1 VSSTL
6 SGRSSLLIFMLC
18 LLLYTP
24 AGVEAFQDEE
34 PVRSRIGIRE
44 YLLVGVYDNM
54 TAPRSPRGGLP
65 GFTPLRDRGLYP
77 PGELPGL
84 RQFVEVLPGHQQIRF
99 QTRVGSIEVQKP
111 AVVGLGEYLDMVRR
125 EQARRNLLAN
135 FEATQQTEEER
146 RGLLEFEIPINVPRG
161 LERVIGEGGAEIR
174 VRGNRNLRFSGKSE
188 WTEGAVSTATQYVS
202 RFPALNMEQES
213 RFEIIGNVG
222 SKVEV
227 SIEQDTRALTDLE
240 NNINLVYR
248 GDENEI
254 LQELIAGNT
263 NFQLPGTQFVGF
275 NQGASGLFGIKGTV
289 RLGPLTLTALA
300 TQEKGS
306 GEKATF
312 TAGARESEIRR
323 PDIEPQLG
331 TYYFL
336 DMEYRGRFTDRVYVP
351 ADSIVTINVFV
362 DDQQYSNDTQ
372 KAAIDSAIAW
382 FDPGNPAPLD
392 SREAHF
398 GSFHQLD
405 PGEYYVNRAGG
416 YLALNVSLGPKEVL
430 GVVYTMADGDQI
442 GSMPTP
448 QDPTT
453 PLIMKLIK
461 PPDPRPEDATWKYE
475 LRNVYYLGARN
486 IPADGLKVRIF
497 FDPPSEEDQYTQ
509 DGEDYLQILG
519 LDQWGELPGTPPDGN
534 IDLNENNLN
543 LARGE
548 LIFPDLEP
556 FMNDDLE
563 VTVDMYDTVSRFE
576 LTQRTRYYIN
586 VQMATRSVTYS
597 LPATNILER
606 SDVVTIN
613 GRRLKRGT
621 DYQIN
626 YLTGELTF
634 LTSDIQ
640 DPTADVKVDYEYS
653 PIIQLEQKTLVG
665 ARAEYQLGQVGM
677 ISGMVLSRSERTMD
691 RRIRI
696 GREPNRTL
704 IWDATTVLNFEP
716 EWLTRAIDALPLIE
730 TDVMSR
736 IEFEAEIA
744 QSLPNPNTVGV
755 ALVDD
760 FEGVKNAT
768 GFGVGRGRWTPAAV
782 PVDRTADE
790 RSRLLW
796 FNPFRRIS
804 SRDIWPEKETDIKS
818 EGVNVLS
825 IYLDPNQPSPWP
837 AGAYEWNTTSLERRW
852 NGIQQAVS
860 AGAADLTQLT
870 YLELWVRGDRGE
882 LHIDMGTI
890 SEDADDK
897 GDLNTEDILR
907 NGVRNGVID
916 SGEDVGLDGLND
928 EQELSFYL
936 IHAGDNPALYPT
948 LEEKQ
953 ARFTELYSDPLW
965 YPYRNADD
973 PSHDNW
979 RYSNPDN
986 YVRVNGTE
994 GNRLDPDK
1002 QSKPDTEDINRN
1014 GYLDRSN
1021 NYVSWVIDLG
1031 PDSPDSVYVAG
1042 GKVDPSTWNET
1053 DSWRLY
1059 RIPLADAAGST
1070 GTPDLSLVE
1079 SIRVWITS
1087 PPDTS
1092 AFEISLAAIDVVGNQ
1107 WREKLIQI
1115 GDVTLPPE
1123 TVRASV
1129 RNTFDNVGE
1138 YFPPPGVSG
1147 VRDRITSLLS
1157 KEQSLAVTFEQ
1168 LPAGV
1173 EGEVFRSIIKAED
1186 FTLYRGLEM
1195 FFYGKPAAGWI
1206 ANEDTS
1212 HLMAF
1217 LRFGADENNYY
1228 EYHTIIYPG
1237 WDDRNHVVI
1246 NFDEIAT
1253 LKEEMLAEWG
1263 ARSGIPDTTEGQYRV
1278 RGRPSLTNIK
1288 RLSVGVM
1295 NQHPSLPID
1304 GEIWADELRVTDV
1317 RRDNGTASR
1326 LGFRMQLA
1334 DFSTIDLRIS
1344 RRTADFHGL
1353 REKRGSLSTTQV
1365 SNLQWVT
1372 ALDRL
1377 MPAKWGFDIPLSINS
1392 RSNLSLPKYLPGSD
1406 LILDED
1412 QRYDHRTSQEDQSIS
1427 ISIRKR
1433 NASESPLAAWTIDRM
1448 TMSVTGSRRD
1458 GTSPINPVNE
1468 SYRVQGRFSYDLNPR
1483 AELEWYPF
1491 RRVPLLPAFLKEA
1504 AFNPLPTIL
1513 NYSLNTTKLGERV
1526 ADRTGQVR
1534 SRNAFTA
1541 TELFNA
1547 AFHPFRPL
1555 TGTYFLTLDRDLTQ
1569 GWALSDANL
1578 GREVKRRQL
1587 LNAIYEPAT
1596 FTWMTQTYQYR
1607 VEYRENNDPR
1617 FNTRITPEGEQI
1629 RLGRSANTNLE
1640 GSATYTIIP
1649 TQFFGPPRPLVDATG
1664 LPKLINDIRTIVTR
1678 VTPVLI
1684 TLSSD
1689 RVGNQYNLMGRPSVG
1704 YQLGLKEQPDVPR
1717 AAVVA
1722 TQQSSIQSTRMINAN
1737 TGLNLPL
1744 SAFVDLRPQWRW
1756 IDQFSESK
1764 TTFASSVTWPAF
1776 SFRWQG
1782 LQQLWFFPNITSSIS
1797 VSTSYQRTK
1806 DTTDWLRTAVGE
1818 DAVRE
1823 PYSSNDVKALRP
1835 LIGVQILF
1843 LNGITIS
1850 TGRNSLEALR
1860 EQLTG
1865 GTSQTRTRNSDYH
1878 IDISYRF
1885 SAPEGIKIPFIRK
1898 RLRITSTVDARVRL
1912 ERREDTTEV
1921 RIGTRKGAQF
1931 VPTVSTAT
1939 WSIRPRLGYSFSQM
1953 IEGGLDMRLEN
1964 VEDRLMDRTRKV
1976 REVAI
1981 YMNLTFR

>member
-1 VSSTL
+1 MNSTL
-6 SGRSSLLIFMLC
+6 SGRLSLPIFLLC
-18 LLLYTP
+18 LVLYTP
-24 AGVEAFQDEE
+24 ARVEAFQEKE

-54 TAPRSPRGGLP
+54 TTPRLPGPGLP
-65 GFTPLRDRGLYP
+65 GLIPFRNRGLYL
-77 PGELPGL
+77 PGEIPGL
-84 RQFVEVLPGHQQIRF
+84 RQAVEVLPGHQRIRF
-99 QTRVGSIEVQKP
+99 QTRVGSLEVQKP
-111 AVVGLGEYLDMVRR
+111 AVIGFMEYLEIVRR
-125 EQARRNLLAN
+125 EQARRSLLAN
-135 FEATQQTEEER
+135 FAATQRTEEER

-161 LERVIGEGGAEIR
+161 LERVVGEGGAELR

-202 RFPALNMEQES
+202 RFPSLNMEQES
-213 RFEIIGNVG
+213 RFEIIGKVG

-227 SIEQDTRALTDLE
+227 SIEQDTRSLTDLE

-248 GDENEI
+248 GDEDEV

-275 NQGASGLFGIKGTV
+275 NQGASGLFGIKGTA
-289 RLGPLTLTALA
+289 RLGPLSVTVLA

-312 TAGARESEIRR
+312 TAGARQSEIRR
-323 PDIEPQLG
+323 PDIEPMLG
-331 TYYFL
+331 AYYFL
-336 DMEYRGRFTDRVYVP
+336 DFDYRDRFTDRVYVP
-351 ADSIVTINVFV
+351 ADSIVTINIFV
-362 DDQQYSNDTQ
+362 DDQQYRNDTE

-382 FDPGNPAPLD
+382 FDPDNPAPLD
-392 SREAHF
+392 SRGAHL
-398 GSFHQLD
+398 GSFHELD
-405 PGEYYVNRAGG
+405 PGEYYINRAGG
-416 YLALNVSLGPKEVL
+416 YIALNVSLGPKEVL
-430 GVVYTMADGDQI
+430 GVVYTTANGVPT

-448 QDPTT
+448 QDPNA

-461 PPDPRPEDATWKYE
+461 PPDPRPDDPTWKYE
-475 LRNVYYLGARN
+475 LRNVYYLGSRN

-497 FDPPSEEDQYTQ
+497 FDPPSGEDQYTQ

-556 FMNDDLE
+556 FMNEDLA
-563 VTVDMYDTVSRFE
+563 VTVDMYDTISRFD
-576 LTQRTRYYIN
+576 LTQRTRYYIH
-586 VQMATRSVTYS
+586 VQLATRSVTYS
-597 LPATNILER
+597 LPATNILEG

-613 GRRLKRGT
+613 GRRLRRGS

-634 LTSDIQ
+634 LTDDIR

-691 RRIRI
+691 RRIRL

-704 IWDATTVLNFEP
+704 IWDATAILNFEP

-730 TDVMSR
+730 TDVLSR

-744 QSLPNPNTVGV
+744 QSLPNPNTVGD

-768 GFGVGRGRWTPAAV
+768 GFGIGRGRWTPAAI
-782 PVDRTADE
+782 PTDRTAGE
-790 RSRLLW
+790 RARLLW

-804 SRDIWPEKETDIKS
+804 SRDIWPGKETDIKS
-818 EGVNVLS
+818 DRVNVLS
-825 IYLDPNQPSPWP
+825 LYLNPKQPSPWP
-837 AGAYEWNTTSLERRW
+837 AGAYTWNTTSLARRW
-852 NGIQQAVS
+852 NGVQQAVS
-860 AGAADLTQLT
+860 AGAADITQLT
-870 YLELWVRGDRGE
+870 YLEMWIRGDRGE
-882 LHIDMGTI
+882 LHIDLGTI
-890 SEDADDK
+890 SEDADGN

-916 SGEDVGLDGLND
+916 SGEDIGLDGLND
-928 EQELSFYL
+928 EDELSFYL
-936 IHAGDNPALYPT
+936 IQAGDNPALYPT
-948 LEEKQ
+948 VEEKR
-953 ARFTELYSDPLW
+953 ARFTERYSDPQW
-965 YPYRNADD
+965 YSYRSADD

-979 RYSNPDN
+979 RYTNPDN
-986 YVRVNGTE
+986 YARVNGSE

-1021 NYVSWVIDLG
+1021 NFVSWVIDLG

-1042 GKVDPSTWNET
+1042 GDNDPSKWGEP

-1059 RIPLADAAGST
+1059 RIPLTDVASTT

-1079 SIRVWITS
+1079 SIRIWITA

-1092 AFEISLAAIDVVGNQ
+1092 AFEISLATIDVVGNQ
-1107 WREKLIQI
+1107 WREKLIQV
-1115 GDVTLPPE
+1115 GDETLPPE

-1138 YFPPPGVSG
+1138 YYPPPGITG

-1157 KEQSLAVTFEQ
+1157 KEQSIAVTFEQ

-1186 FTLYRGLEM
+1186 FTLYEGLDM
-1195 FFYGKPAAGWI
+1195 FFFGKPAASWI

-1212 HLMAF
+1212 HLEAF

-1228 EYHTIIYPG
+1228 EYHTTIYPG
-1237 WDDRNHVVI
+1237 WDDRNHVRI
-1246 NFDEIAT
+1246 DFGEITA
-1253 LKEEMLAEWG
+1253 LKEAMLARWG
-1263 ARSGIPDTTEGQYRV
+1263 AQSGVPDTTDGQYRV
-1278 RGRPSLTNIK
+1278 RGRPSLTNI
-1288 RLSVGVM
+1288 RRISIGVA
-1295 NQHPSLPID
+1295 NHHPSLPID
-1304 GEIWADELRVTDV
+1304 GEIWADELRVTRV

-1353 REKRGSLSTTQV
+1353 REKRGSLSTTRV
-1365 SNLQWVT
+1365 SNLQWIT

-1377 MPAKWGFDIPLSINS
+1377 MPARWGFDIPLTINS

-1406 LILDED
+1406 LILEED
-1412 QRYDHRTSQEDQSIS
+1412 QRHDHRTAQEDQSIS

-1433 NASESPLAAWTIDRM
+1433 NPSESMLAAWTIDRM
-1448 TMSVTGSRRD
+1448 TMSMTGSRRD
-1458 GTSPINPVNE
+1458 GTSPINPINK
-1468 SYRVQGRFSYDLNPR
+1468 SYRVQGQFAYDLNPR
-1483 AELEWYPF
+1483 TELEWYPF
-1491 RRVPLLPAFLKEA
+1491 RKIPLMPASMRET
-1504 AFNPLPTIL
+1504 AFNPLPTML
-1513 NYSLNTTKLGERV
+1513 NYTLNAVKLGESV
-1526 ADRTGQVR
+1526 ADHSGQVR
-1534 SRNAFTA
+1534 EREAFTA

-1555 TGTYFLTLDRDLTQ
+1555 TSTYSLTLDRDLTQ
-1569 GWALSDANL
+1569 GWAISDGNL

-1587 LNAIYEPAT
+1587 FNAIYEPAT

-1629 RLGRSANTNLE
+1629 QLGRSANTSLE

-1649 TQFFGPPRPLVDATG
+1649 TQLFGLPKPLEDATG
-1664 LPKLINDIRTIVTR
+1664 LNKLINDIRTIVTS

-1689 RVGNQYNLMGRPSVG
+1689 RIGNQYNLLARPSFG
-1704 YQLGLKEQPDVPR
+1704 YRFGLKEKPDVPR

-1722 TQQSSIQSTRMINAN
+1722 TQQSSIQSTRTINAN

-1744 SAFVDLRPQWRW
+1744 SAFVDFRPQWRW

-1764 TTFASSVTWPAF
+1764 TTFASSVTWP
-1776 SFRWQG
+1776 SISVRWQG
-1782 LQQLWFFPNITSSIS
+1782 LQQLWIFPDITSSIS
-1797 VSTSYQRTK
+1797 ISTNYQRTR
-1806 DTTDWLRTAVGE
+1806 DTTDWLRNAIGE
-1818 DAVRE
+1818 DPVRE
-1823 PYSSNDVKALRP
+1823 PYSTNSITALRP

-1843 LNGITIS
+1843 LNGIGIS

-1860 EQLTG
+1860 ERLTG
-1865 GTSQTRTRNSDYH
+1865 GQSQTRSKNSDYH

-1885 SAPEGIKIPFIRK
+1885 SAPEGIKLPFIK
-1898 RLRITSTVDARVRL
+1898 KPLRIKSTVDARVRL

-1921 RIGTRKGAQF
+1921 RIGTEEGAIF
-1931 VPTVSTAT
+1931 IPTVSTAT
-1939 WSIRPRLGYSFSQM
+1939 WSFRPRLGYSFSQM
-1953 IEGGLDMRLEN
+1953 VEGGLDMRFEN
-1964 VEDRLMDRTRKV
+1964 VEDRLMDRMRKV
-1976 REVAI
+1976 REVSI

>member
-1 VSSTL
+1 MNSTL
-6 SGRSSLLIFMLC
+6 SGRLFPGLFLLC

-24 AGVEAFQDEE
+24 AGVKAFQEE
-34 PVRSRIGIRE
+34 QPVRARIGVRQ

-54 TAPRSPRGGLP
+54 TVPRSPGRAIPGLV
-65 GFTPLRDRGLYP
+65 PLRDRGLYP
-77 PGELPGL
+77 PDELPGL
-84 RQFVEVLPGHQQIRF
+84 RQFVDVLPGHQQIRF
-99 QTRVGSIEVQKP
+99 QTRAGSIDVQKP
-111 AVVGLGEYLDMVRR
+111 TIIGFSEYLDMVRR

-135 FEATQQTEEER
+135 FEATQQTEEVR

-161 LERVIGEGGAEIR
+161 LERVVGEGGAGLR
-174 VRGNRNLRFSGKSE
+174 VRGTRNLRFSGKSE

-202 RFPALNMEQES
+202 KFPSLNMEQES

-275 NQGASGLFGIKGTV
+275 NQGASGLFGVKGTA
-289 RLGPLTLTALA
+289 RLGPLTFTALA
-300 TQEKGS
+300 TQEKGA

-336 DMEYRGRFTDRVYVP
+336 DMEYRDRFSGRTYTP

-382 FDPGNPAPLD
+382 FDPALPAPLD
-392 SREAHF
+392 SREAHL
-398 GSFHQLD
+398 GSFHLLD

-430 GVVYTMADGDQI
+430 GVVYTKANGDQI

-448 QDPTT
+448 QDPTA

-461 PPDPRPEDATWKYE
+461 PPDPRPDDATWKYE

-497 FDPPSEEDQYTQ
+497 FDPPSGDDQYTR

-519 LDQWGELPGTPPDGN
+519 LDQWGERPGTPPDGN

-556 FMNDDLE
+556 FMNEDLVE
-563 VTVDMYDTVSRFE
+563 TVDMYDTISRFE

-613 GRRLKRGT
+613 GRRLQRGT

-634 LTSDIQ
+634 LTEDIQ

-677 ISGMVLSRSERTMD
+677 ISGMILSRSERTMD

-704 IWDATTVLNFEP
+704 IWDATTMLNFEP
-716 EWLTRAIDALPLIE
+716 AWLTRAIDALPLIE

-736 IEFEAEIA
+736 IELEAEIA
-744 QSLPNPNTVGV
+744 QSLPNPNTSGV

-768 GFGVGRGRWTPAAV
+768 SFGVGRGRWTAAAV
-782 PVDRTADE
+782 PVGRTAGE
-790 RSRLLW
+790 RARMLW

-818 EGVNVLS
+818 SGVNVLS
-825 IYLDPNQPSPWP
+825 LYFDPNQPNPWP
-837 AGAYEWNTTSLERRW
+837 AGAYTWNTINLAQRW
-852 NGIQQAVS
+852 NGVQQAVS
-860 AGAADLTQLT
+860 AGAADLNQLT

-890 SEDADDK
+890 SEDTDNN

-916 SGEDVGLDGLND
+916 SGEDVGLDGLTD
-928 EQELSFYL
+928 EEELSFYL

-948 LEEKQ
+948 VEGKQ
-953 ARFTELYSDPLW
+953 TRFTELYSDPLW
-965 YPYRNADD
+965 YPFRSASD
-973 PSHDNW
+973 PSYDNW
-979 RYSNPDN
+979 RYTNPDN
-986 YVRVNGTE
+986 YVRVNGSE

-1021 NYVSWVIDLG
+1021 NYTSWVIDLG
-1031 PDSPDSVYVAG
+1031 PDSPDSAYVAG
-1042 GKVDPSTWNET
+1042 GNVDPTTWHET

-1059 RIPLADAAGST
+1059 RIPLADAAGTT

-1079 SIRVWITS
+1079 SIRVWLTA

-1092 AFEISLAAIDVVGNQ
+1092 AFEISLAAIDVVGNL
-1107 WREKLIQI
+1107 WREKPIQV
-1115 GDVTLPPE
+1115 DETTLPPE

-1129 RNTFDNVGE
+1129 RNTFDNAGE
-1138 YFPPPGVSG
+1138 YIPPPGVSG

-1217 LRFGADENNYY
+1217 LRFGADENNFY
-1228 EYHTIIYPG
+1228 EFRTLIHPG
-1237 WDDRNHVVI
+1237 WDDRNHVVV
-1246 NFDEIAT
+1246 NFNDIAT
-1253 LKEEMLAEWG
+1253 LKETMLADWG
-1263 ARSGIPDTTEGQYRV
+1263 AQTGIPDTTEGQYRV

-1295 NQHPSLPID
+1295 NLHPSLPID
-1304 GEIWADELRVTDV
+1304 GEIWADELRVTEV
-1317 RRDNGTASR
+1317 RRDTGTASR

-1334 DFSTIDLRIS
+1334 DFSTIDFRIS

-1365 SNLQWVT
+1365 TNLQWIT
-1372 ALDRL
+1372 SLDQL
-1377 MPAKWGFDIPLSINS
+1377 MPAGWGFDIPLTINN

-1406 LILDED
+1406 LILEEGQQFD
-1412 QRYDHRTSQEDQSIS
+1412 YRTEQQDQSIS
-1427 ISIRKR
+1427 ISIQKR
-1433 NASESPLAAWTIDRM
+1433 NASENPLVAWTIDRM
-1448 TMSVTGSRRD
+1448 VINMTSSRRE

-1468 SYRVQGRFSYDLNPR
+1468 SHRVQGRFSYDLNPR
-1483 AELEWYPF
+1483 RELEWYPL
-1491 RRVPLLPAFLKEA
+1491 RKVPLIPASLKET

-1513 NYSLNTTKLGERV
+1513 NYALNATRLDERV
-1526 ADRTGQVR
+1526 ADHTGQVR
-1534 SRNAFTA
+1534 SRDAFTA
-1541 TELFNA
+1541 TEQFNVG
-1547 AFHPFRPL
+1547 FHPFQPL
-1555 TGTYFLTLDRDLTQ
+1555 TSTYTLSLDRDLTQ

-1578 GREVKRRQL
+1578 GREVHRNQL
-1587 LNAIYEPAT
+1587 FNANYDPAT
-1596 FTWMTQTYQYR
+1596 FAWMTQSYQYR

-1617 FNTRITPEGEQI
+1617 FNTRITPEGEQV
-1629 RLGRSANTNLE
+1629 RLGRSANTNVE
-1640 GSATYTIIP
+1640 GTATYTIIP
-1649 TQFFGPPRPLVDATG
+1649 TRLIGPPRPLEDATG
-1664 LPKLINDIRTIVTR
+1664 LPKLINDIKTIVTR
-1678 VTPVLI
+1678 VTPMLV

-1689 RVGNQYNLMGRPSVG
+1689 RVGNQYNLMGRPSVA
-1704 YQLGLKEQPDVPR
+1704 YQLGLREQPDVPR

-1722 TQQSSIQSTRMINAN
+1722 TQQASIQSTRTINAN

-1744 SAFVDLRPQWRW
+1744 SAFVDFRPQWRW
-1756 IDQFSESK
+1756 IDQISESK
-1764 TTFASSVTWPAF
+1764 TTFATSVTWPAV
-1776 SFRWQG
+1776 SLRWQG
-1782 LQQLWFFPNITSSIS
+1782 LQQLWFFPDITSSIS
-1797 VSTSYQRTK
+1797 VSSSYQHTR
-1806 DTTDWLRTAVGE
+1806 DTTDWLRTAIGE

-1823 PYSSNDVKALRP
+1823 PYSTNDSKALRP
-1835 LIGVQILF
+1835 LIGIQILF

-1850 TGRNSLEALR
+1850 TGRNALESVR

-1865 GTSQTRTRNSDYH
+1865 GTSQTRSRNSDNH
-1878 IDISYRF
+1878 IDVSYRF
-1885 SAPEGIKIPFIRK
+1885 SAPEGIKLPFIK
-1898 RLRITSTVDARVRL
+1898 KPLRITSTVDARVRL
-1912 ERREDTTEV
+1912 ERRQDTTEV
-1921 RIGTRKGAQF
+1921 RIGTGKGAQF

-1939 WSIRPRLGYSFSQM
+1939 WSVRPRLGYSFSQM
-1953 IEGGLDMRLEN
+1953 IEGGIDMRFEA
-1964 VEDRLMDRTRKV
+1964 VEDRLMDRTRNV

-1981 YMNLTFR
+1981 YMNLIFR